1 MLLLLLL
8 LIFGICGVLLGLY
21 ITGASFKA
29 LVEAADDIVAD
40 NHRKK
45 ARP

>member
-1 MLLLLLL
+1 MLLLLVL
-8 LIFGICGVLLGLY
+8 LILAVGGILIGLW

-29 LVEAADDIVAD
+29 LVEAADDIVAE

-45 ARP
+45 GRP